1 MADDA
6 GFLSRWSQRKALARR
21 GPVAEPAPAPAEHA
35 LEPVALA
42 DLPAQGPPAQPPEAE
57 PAPVAPP
64 LPTLADVALLQRDS
78 DFSRF
83 VAPGIDEG
91 VKRAAMKKLFADPH
105 FNVMDGLDTY
115 IDDYGKPDPIGLA
128 MLRQMAQAKTLR
140 LFEHEEEEVPEVQEV
155 SQSPDPL
162 IATRDPEPEP
172 TSDDDPDLRLQQDDA
187 AGRPG
192 PDQGA
197 RA

>member
-6 GFLSRWSQRKALARR
+6 GFLSRWSQRKAQARR
-21 GPVAEPAPAPAEHA
+21 GPVAEPAPAPSPSAGA
-35 LEPVALA
+35 PEPVAPA
-42 DLPAQGPPAQPPEAE
+42 GLPAVPPPEAA
-57 PAPVAPP
+57 PAPVAQP
-64 LPTLADVALLQRDS
+64 LPTLADVAQLHRDS

-83 VAPGIDEG
+83 VAPGIDAG
-91 VKRAAMKKLFADPH
+91 VQRAAMKKLFADPH

-140 LFEHEEEEVPEVQEV
+140 LFEHEEEDVPEVPP
-155 SQSPDPL
+155 SLDPL

-172 TSDDDPDLRLQQDDA
+172 TSDDDPDLRLQQDHA
-187 AGRPG
+187 AGWSGPG
-192 PDQGA
+192 QGA
-197 RA
+197 GA